1 MNAVRDCIDSRVRCV
16 TILSNGFAEEGDEGR
31 ARQDKL
37 VALAKE
43 GGVRILGP
51 NSLGIINLTD
61 KVALSANEI
70 LSLPELTAGACGL
83 ISQRG
88 SLIGADR
95 KSVVSGKS
103 VSVRVDLGG
112 RRIIKKKEPNV
123 RKEGEI
129 M

>member
-70 LSLPELTAGACGL
+70 LSLPELTAGSCGL
-83 ISQRG
+83 ISRSEEHTSELQ
-88 SLIGADR
+88 SLMSISYAVFCFTN
-95 KSVVSGKS
+95 KINSQNT
-103 VSVRVDLGG
+103 
-112 RRIIKKKEPNV
+112 IYTTP
-123 RKEGEI
+123 
-129 M
+129 